1 MYKEGR
7 MMTKSPQG
15 CKLHG
20 NAFSS
25 MATCSSCSGNIEE
38 ATLDSWNP
46 NFSEDPNFPYLFK
59 CPHK

>member
-1 MYKEGR
+1 
-7 MMTKSPQG
+7 MTKSPQG

-25 MATCSSCSGNIEE
+25 MATCSSCSGNIVE